1 MCKLLRK
8 IIIPTTLICLFMLMH
23 VSASASNVTV
33 KAKLDSVQLLMGNIS
48 MLNVEVVADKGVK
61 GEFPIL
67 KNKNELGVVSLLNDS
82 VELRGISSSDTIDL
96 GSGRVQ
102 MNFKIPVQSFDS
114 GMYRLPPIQYVVAND
129 TFSSN
134 QVALK
139 VLPVKVADDAEI
151 EGYMPVAEPLNPS
164 IFDHV
169 PDFVIDYWWLILL
182 ILLLIAIVVY
192 VILMK
197 KKNRPILGRKE
208 RVLTPYEIAVNSM
221 SRLRQQKLWEQGME
235 KEYFTVLTEIL
246 RKYLEGRFGVNAM
259 EMTSREIIQTLAQ
272 NPETKD
278 KREYVRQILDVADFV
293 KFAKMRPLTS
303 DSIQSFENAMRFI
316 EETKPV
322 IVVEETE
329 SDDKKG
335 KEGDK

>member
-1 MCKLLRK
+1 
-8 IIIPTTLICLFMLMH
+8 
-23 VSASASNVTV
+23 
-33 KAKLDSVQLLMGNIS
+33 
-48 MLNVEVVADKGVK
+48 VV
-61 GEFPIL
+61 
-67 KNKNELGVVSLLNDS
+67 
-82 VELRGISSSDTIDL
+82 
-96 GSGRVQ
+96 
-102 MNFKIPVQSFDS
+102 
-114 GMYRLPPIQYVVAND
+114 
-129 TFSSN
+129 
-134 QVALK
+134 
-139 VLPVKVADDAEI
+139 
-151 EGYMPVAEPLNPS
+151 
-164 IFDHV
+164 
-169 PDFVIDYWWLILL
+169 DYWWLILL

-322 IVVEETE
+322 IVAEETE